1 MNISVR
7 FILLIIGFVLLESC
21 SATTATKIT
30 GSWEDPEAKNYKDY
44 FVAVLNKKLPVRSTL
59 EKDISRRL
67 KKEGVKTTESISI
80 FPHSEEVETP

>member
-30 GSWEDPEAKNYKDY
+30 GSWKDPEAKNYKDY

-59 EKDISRRL
+59 GKDISRRL
-67 KKEGVKTTESISI
+67 KKEGLRQRRALVFSRIRKK
-80 FPHSEEVETP
+80 